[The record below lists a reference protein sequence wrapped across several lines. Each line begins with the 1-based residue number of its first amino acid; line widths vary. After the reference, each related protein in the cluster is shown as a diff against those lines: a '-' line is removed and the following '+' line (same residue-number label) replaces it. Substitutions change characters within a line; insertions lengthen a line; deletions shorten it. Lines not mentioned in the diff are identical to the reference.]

1 MSLQITDLHKS
12 FEGQV
17 ALERITL
24 TVGSAEFVCLLG
36 PSGCGKTTL
45 LRIVAGLLPADGGAI
60 TLGGR
65 NLATLPARERGF
77 GIVFQ
82 SYSLF
87 PHMTVAQ
94 NVGYGLAI
102 RNTPRS
108 SHQGAGGRAAGHGG
122 PGRLRRALPG
132 AAVGW
137 PAAARGDCPCA
148 GGEPLA
154 AAARRAPVGA
164 GRARARRPAP

>member
-12 FEGQV
+12 FDGQV
-17 ALERITL
+17 ALERIHL
-24 TVGSAEFVCLLG
+24 AVGASEFVCLLG

-45 LRIVAGLLPADGGAI
+45 LRIIAGLLPADGGRI

-65 NLATLPARERGF
+65 DLATLPARDRGF

-102 RNTPRS
+102 RRTPPDVV
-108 SHQGAGGRAAGHGG
+108 Q
-122 PGRLRRALPG
+122 ALS
-132 AAVGW
+132 
-137 PAAARGDCPCA
+137 
-148 GGEPLA
+148 LIHI
-154 AAARRAPVGA
+154 
-164 GRARARRPAP
+164 